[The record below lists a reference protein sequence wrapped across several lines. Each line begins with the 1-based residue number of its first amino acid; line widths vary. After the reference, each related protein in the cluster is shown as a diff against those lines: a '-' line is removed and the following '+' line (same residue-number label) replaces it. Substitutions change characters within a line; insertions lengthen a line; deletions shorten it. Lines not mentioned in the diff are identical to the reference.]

1 MLDAHI
7 RPYINPPLEHL
18 AILLVKLKLTPNM
31 ITLFSFLCGAV
42 SMLLIIN
49 QYYLSALS
57 FILINR
63 LCDGLDGAVAR
74 LNSQL
79 STSKHNNDFGGYLDI
94 VCDFIFY
101 SGVIFAFGYSN
112 QDFLLCSSFL
122 IFSFIGTMSSFLSYA
137 IIAAKHNISTNKR
150 GIKAFYHLGGICEGT
165 ETILV
170 LVLICLVPNYFNT
183 IALIFALLCWLTTL
197 SRVYCAWYDF
207 RSY

>member
-7 RPYINPPLEHL
+7 RPYINHPLEYI
-18 AILLVKLKLTPNM
+18 ARLLVKLKLTPNKL
-31 ITLFSFLCGAV
+31 TLFGFLCGIT
-42 SMLLIIN
+42 SMFLIIN
-49 QYYLSALS
+49 QYYLLALG

-74 LNSQL
+74 LNSQTA
-79 STSKHNNDFGGYLDI
+79 TSKHNNDFGGYLDI

-101 SGVIFAFGYSN
+101 SGVIFAFGCSN
-112 QDFLLCSSFL
+112 QDYLLCASFL

-137 IIAAKHNISTNKR
+137 ILATKHKINTNKR

-165 ETILV
+165 ETIIV
-170 LVLICLVPNYFNT
+170 LILICLAPSYFNT
-183 IALIFALLCWLTTL
+183 IAIIFALLCWLTTL

-207 RSY
+207 S